1 MNINYADEN
10 TVNNIQ
16 EVALQETK
24 KIAIEEGIV
33 YRGIKRITDMKK
45 FFYSFLLMQGLL
57 HIQRVLHRIL

>member
-33 YRGIKRITDMKK
+33 YRGIKRITD
-45 FFYSFLLMQGLL
+45 
-57 HIQRVLHRIL
+57 IILVKER